1 MVQHL
6 THIHSD
12 HNPILLKL
20 FKDKGL
26 GLPKPFQFQS
36 MWLSHPTYTQVVQH
50 TWVDNGPLEDT
61 IADFSKR
68 IQIWN
73 KAVFGN
79 VFQNKRRLEARLNGI
94 QRALANGPN
103 DFLLDLYRK
112 LRLECHFILQLEED
126 LWISKSKL
134 NWMIQGE
141 RNTTFFYASSFN
153 RRE

>member
-1 MVQHL
+1 
-6 THIHSD
+6 
-12 HNPILLKL
+12 
-20 FKDKGL
+20 
-26 GLPKPFQFQS
+26 
-36 MWLSHPTYTQVVQH
+36 MWLSHPTYTQVVQD

-112 LRLECHFILQLEED
+112 LRLECHFILQLKED

-134 NWMIQGE
+134 NWMIRGE